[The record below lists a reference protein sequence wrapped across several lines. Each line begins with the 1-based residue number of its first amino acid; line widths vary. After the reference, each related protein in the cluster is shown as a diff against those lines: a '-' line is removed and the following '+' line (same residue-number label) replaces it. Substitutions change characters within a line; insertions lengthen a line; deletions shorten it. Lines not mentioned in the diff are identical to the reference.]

1 MKDIKQIYDLDE
13 AVRQHGD
20 AMTRIKISLMRLP
33 RSSENPRL
41 SHPPIHPP
49 IKTGN
54 ESQNTG
60 RAEHEKV
67 PHRDG

>member
-33 RSSENPRL
+33 RSSENSRL
-41 SHPPIHPP
+41 NSRVSPANPSPGQDRQREPKHR
-49 IKTGN
+49 
-54 ESQNTG
+54 ESG
-60 RAEHEKV
+60 I
-67 PHRDG
+67 